1 MYIAGK
7 HIMIPDTCMVPTS
20 LYMYS
25 TTQQHID
32 SPSLVWLAAF
42 VVVIVVVVEL
52 FSWTGETWTVEPEA
66 LTIPAEKMGED
77 ATSAVRAV

>member
-1 MYIAGK
+1 MHIAGK
-7 HIMIPDTCMVPTS
+7 QIMIPDTCMAPTS
-20 LYMYS
+20 LYS

-32 SPSLVWLAAF
+32 SPSLVWPAAF
-42 VVVIVVVVEL
+42 VVVVIVVVVEL
-52 FSWTGETWTVEPEA
+52 FSWTGGTWTVEPEA